1 MSNFERGPKEKKD
14 PIAVRQ
20 ELEYGKFSMPDEE
33 KKRKV
38 KEAIAEGRD
47 PEEALRE
54 HEERLAQANARL
66 RENDKEE
73 AISGLEREMNKQ
85 FGDKKKESE

>member
-1 MSNFERGPKEKKD
+1 MNQFERGPKEEKD
-14 PIAVRQ
+14 PIAAME
-20 ELEYGKFSMPDEE
+20 ELKHGRFSMPDEE

-54 HEERLAQANARL
+54 HEERLAQATGRV
-66 RENDKEE
+66 REKQKEE
-73 AISGLEREMNKQ
+73 AIADLERDMNKQ
-85 FGDKKKESE
+85 FRDREKKN

>member
-1 MSNFERGPKEKKD
+1 MSYFERGPKKEKD
-14 PIAVRQ
+14 PIADME
-20 ELEYGKFSMPDEE
+20 ELKHGRFTMPDEE

-54 HEERLAQANARL
+54 HEERLAEATGRL
-66 RENDKEE
+66 REKEREE
-73 AISGLEREMNKQ
+73 AISGLERDMNKQ
-85 FGDKKKESE
+85 FLDKEDKQR